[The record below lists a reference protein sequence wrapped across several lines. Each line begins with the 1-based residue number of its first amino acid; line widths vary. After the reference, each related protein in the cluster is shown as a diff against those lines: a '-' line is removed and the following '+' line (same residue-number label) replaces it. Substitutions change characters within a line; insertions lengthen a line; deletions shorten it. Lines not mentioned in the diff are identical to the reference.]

1 MSFNLDA
8 IQATEG
14 IVDNLGEPV
23 SFTPAGGSETMISG
37 IFEIEPVETSPGTG
51 VMTNAVFMSVKKS
64 DGPFNEGD
72 QFVIDSITYGVFDT
86 EEDQDGLITCLLE
99 RRS

>member
-1 MSFNLDA
+1 MTFRSDA
-8 IQATEG
+8 TQATKD
-14 IVDNLGEPV
+14 IVDALGEPV
-23 SFTPAGGSETMISG
+23 SFTPAGGSETIISG

-64 DGPFNEGD
+64 DGPFSEGD
-72 QFVIDSITYGVFDT
+72 RFVVDSVTYGVVDT
-86 EEDQDGLITCLLE
+86 EEDQDDLITCLLE